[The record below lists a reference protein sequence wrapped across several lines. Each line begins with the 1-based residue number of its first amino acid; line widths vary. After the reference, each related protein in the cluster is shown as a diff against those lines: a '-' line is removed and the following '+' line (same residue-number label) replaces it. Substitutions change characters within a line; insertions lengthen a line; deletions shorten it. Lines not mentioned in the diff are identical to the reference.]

1 MAVEGPDMACCC
13 LHNCD
18 TGRLFSRFA
27 RRYRKRYE
35 RRGFEPSQRQLLD
48 GIRRAGI
55 GGVRLLEIGCGVGA
69 LHQRLIEEGA
79 AAAQGID
86 LSERML
92 AEAREAASSHGLSER
107 VDYRLGDFVEIAES
121 VDPADVTILDK
132 VICCYPDAEGLVQKS
147 LARTQRVYAYTI
159 PRDRWFT
166 RIGAELLAFGLR
178 LLGSRFRSYVHDPQQ
193 VESWVRAAGF
203 EKRYEDRT
211 FIWMTEVYVRA

>member
-1 MAVEGPDMACCC
+1 MACCC

-35 RRGFEPSQRQLLD
+35 RKGFEPSQRQLLD
-48 GIRRAGI
+48 GIRQAGI
-55 GGVRLLEIGCGVGA
+55 GGARLLEIGCGVGA
-69 LHQRLIEEGA
+69 LHQRLLEEGA
-79 AAAQGID
+79 GSALGID

-92 AEAREAASSHGLSER
+92 SEARDAARVHGLAER
-107 VDYRLGDFVEIAES
+107 TDYRQGDFVEFADT
-121 VDPADVTILDK
+121 VDPAEITILDK
-132 VICCYPDAEGLVQKS
+132 VICCYPDAEGLVRKS
-147 LARTQRVYAYTI
+147 LARTRRVYAYTI

-166 RIGAELLAFGLR
+166 RVGAELLAFGLR
-178 LLGSRFRSYVHDPQQ
+178 LLGSRFRSYVHDPKL

-203 EKRYEDRT
+203 EKRYANRT